1 MIIGRGWGQ
10 GPTHSQNLQQIFAGI
25 PGLKVVM
32 PGTPQDAYSLLRA
45 SIQSP
50 NPIIFLEHRWLH
62 NSIGE
67 VDFSVDNNEL
77 NKQAIIGDGSDFL
90 IIANSYMLPE
100 AIRAKNAIEEKYE
113 IKGVIIN
120 YRIYDNYYLSEII
133 AISKSIKNILIVDT
147 ANEGLS
153 ISHQIFYQISKS
165 SENVDLD
172 ILTMPDTPEPTSY
185 FLTKNF
191 YINALDI
198 IEKME
203 NLLKEDLSLAKKEII
218 PSKHHDVPGEWFKG
232 PF

>member
-1 MIIGRGWGQ
+1 MFGGKLKCPLVIRMIIGRGWGQ

-90 IIANSYMLPE
+90 IIANSLY
-100 AIRAKNAIEEKYE
+100 AA
-113 IKGVIIN
+113 
-120 YRIYDNYYLSEII
+120 
-133 AISKSIKNILIVDT
+133 
-147 ANEGLS
+147 
-153 ISHQIFYQISKS
+153 
-165 SENVDLD
+165 
-172 ILTMPDTPEPTSY
+172 
-185 FLTKNF
+185 
-191 YINALDI
+191 
-198 IEKME
+198 
-203 NLLKEDLSLAKKEII
+203 
-218 PSKHHDVPGEWFKG
+218 
-232 PF
+232 